1 MCAPAQISLL
11 TIFFLPVKPF
21 NAGLIRQKGKKP
33 GAHTMAQRAETLNIE
48 RNRRLAPVVSMRIER
63 KQHILANVTQAA
75 AATYRNAKARAARS
89 YLLVVQKSNVLGTSI
104 MRRVASTKDEK
115 PLQIVALAAG
125 TAFILGVG
133 LRVWRSK
140 RNE

>member
-1 MCAPAQISLL
+1 
-11 TIFFLPVKPF
+11 
-21 NAGLIRQKGKKP
+21 
-33 GAHTMAQRAETLNIE
+33 MAQRAETLNIE

-89 YLLVVQKSNVLGTSI
+89 YSLVIQKSNALGASI
-104 MRRVASTKDEK
+104 MRQVASTRDEK